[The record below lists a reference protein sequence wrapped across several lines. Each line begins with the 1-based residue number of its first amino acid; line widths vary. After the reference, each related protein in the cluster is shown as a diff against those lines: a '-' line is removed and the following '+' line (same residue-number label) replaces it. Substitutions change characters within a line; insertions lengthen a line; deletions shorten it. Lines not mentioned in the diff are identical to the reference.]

1 MKTDVTRSAGS
12 PARRLA
18 AALVLAFVLAGTPAL
33 AQDDE
38 DESTPVTNRE
48 VGAKDVAVTPLKD
61 LNLRKDPI
69 PELLLQA
76 VDAPYST
83 AGLSKCSHYIA
94 AVEELDAVLG
104 LDFDIASPEDRR
116 ISAGRVAQSIVGSF
130 IPFRGVVREVSG
142 AAGHERDFQEAILHG
157 MMRRSFL
164 KGMGLKLGCAYPARP
179 ADDATRVRVQE
190 QLAAEERRRE
200 EEEAREKAEKDRN

>member
-1 MKTDVTRSAGS
+1 MKTGVTRSA
-12 PARRLA
+12 ARRLA
-18 AALVLAFVLAGTPAL
+18 ATALMTFAL
-33 AQDDE
+33 AAAPAFAQNDE
-38 DESTPVTNRE
+38 NQPVTNRE

-69 PELLLQA
+69 PDVLLRAQ
-76 VDAPYST
+76 DAPYGT
-83 AGLSKCSHYIA
+83 EGLNRCGDYAA
-94 AVEELDAVLG
+94 AVAELDAVLG

-142 AAGHERDFQEAILHG
+142 AAKHERDFQEAILHG
-157 MMRRSFL
+157 MMRRAFL

-179 ADDATRVRVQE
+179 ADDATRARVQE
-190 QLAAEERRRE
+190 ELAAEERRRE
-200 EEEAREKAEKDRN
+200 EEERRKKEEDDD